1 MRQGNK
7 QSMPTE
13 AVRAGGI
20 VNELVERLTRAEQ
33 PVAVGGPSPHV
44 ADLRERIEQFQ
55 YVFIKFTDTRGGT
68 DLGVSLDQAA
78 TQTGQADFAHA
89 TGTVHIEGTLTLDFV
104 PVRCIADIDLA
115 TLTGTGRLVVEST
128 A

>member
-1 MRQGNK
+1 M
-7 QSMPTE
+7 
-13 AVRAGGI
+13 
-20 VNELVERLTRAEQ
+20 NELVERLARADQ
-33 PVAVGGPSPHV
+33 PVAVGGPSPQV
-44 ADLRERIEQFQ
+44 ADLQERIEQLH

-78 TQTGQADFAHA
+78 TQTAQADFAHA
-89 TGTVHIEGTLTLDFV
+89 TGRVHIEGTLTLDFV

-115 TLTGTGRLVVEST
+115 TLTGTGRLIIQPS